1 MPWYLPLLSLPPR
14 TTAPDLASG
23 GSDMIPGMRTLS
35 FWNRERFAT
44 SRRLN
49 GVEDSWPSRMGFM
62 KRGQRR
68 RLMERKERMSRPEC
82 LDRES

>member
-1 MPWYLPLLSLPPR
+1 MPWYLFLFSSVFAGTPVGGLEEDMRPGIR
-14 TTAPDLASG
+14 TE
-23 GSDMIPGMRTLS
+23 S
-35 FWNRERFAT
+35 FWKRERFAT
-44 SRRLN
+44 RSRLN
-49 GVEDSWPSRMGFM
+49 GVEDSWLERMGWM